1 MKTFEINIPDLL
13 NKKNMNNLDNQI
25 LDYYIYSCLLSMFK
39 DAFTEFIY
47 YSIAYISFFVTL
59 YYFLLLVFNNTL

>member
-59 YYFLLLVFNNTL
+59 YYLLLVFNNTL